1 MCVRASGGVSGGVSL
16 GVSLGGAVDT
26 LETSSIQGGPLN
38 TNAVGQILK
47 AMGAVDDAQINKAL
61 EFGRNNDAKIGEAL
75 VKTGACDQVAC
86 SRALAKHWK
95 VPFANLSKG
104 EIKSDIIAAVPKDV
118 AVENTIVPV
127 ARRNGSLVVAME
139 SLDYMVLDNLRFLL
153 NQPVEAAISTPEDIQ
168 EALDHYYRLTGNLGD
183 VLGEDGD
190 GIEVGRDEYSGEDGE
205 ANDAP
210 VVKYVTQLISNALK
224 ERASDI
230 HVEPFEKRVRIRY
243 RIDGVCVE
251 KENPPKKLQGPILSR
266 IKIMARMD
274 MAEKRRCQDGRIKVN
289 LHGREIDLRVSAL
302 PARHG
307 ESMVMRILDKE
318 KGLVDLEELG
328 FHESDYNHFNK
339 IIKRPNG
346 IFLVTGPTG
355 SGKTTTLYAA
365 LKTLNRPDV
374 KIITAE
380 NPIEYNLAGINQAE
394 VRHEIGL
401 TFQRILRAMMRQAPN
416 IILVGEIRDQETA
429 DIAIQAALTGH
440 LVFSTLHTND
450 APAALTRLIDMGVK
464 PFLVASAVMA
474 VLAQRLIRRLCD
486 ECKEPYDPND
496 ADLRA
501 VGLTRARIEEHQLFQ
516 PKGCPA
522 CSGSGFRGRRGVY
535 ELMEMS
541 GDLREMAFQRKPTNE
556 IAAKARSEGMAS
568 LLEDG
573 VRKVLAGI
581 TTIPEVLRLAH
592 RVD

>member
-1 MCVRASGGVSGGVSL
+1 M
-16 GVSLGGAVDT
+16 
-26 LETSSIQGGPLN
+26 N
-38 TNAVGQILK
+38 KKAVGQILK
-47 AMGAVDDAQINKAL
+47 TMGAVTDAQIAKAL
-61 EFGRNNDAKIGEAL
+61 EYSKNEDCRIGEAL
-75 VKTGACDQVAC
+75 VKTGACEQAHV
-86 SRALAKHWK
+86 SRALAKHWSL
-95 VPFANLSKG
+95 PFANLAKG
-104 EIKSDIIAAVPKDV
+104 EIPKDVIALVPKDV
-118 AVENTIVPV
+118 AIENSIIPV
-127 ARRNGSLVVAME
+127 QKRNGTLFVAME
-139 SLDYMVLDNLRFLL
+139 ALDYMVLDNLRFLL
-153 NQPVEAAISTPEDIQ
+153 NQQVEAAIATPEDIE
-168 EALDHYYRLTGNLGD
+168 EALDHYYRLTGNLSD
-183 VLGEDGD
+183 VLDGD
-190 GIEVGRDEYSGEDGE
+190 DDVQVGRDEYSGEDSD

-210 VVKYVTQLISNALK
+210 VIKYVTQLISNALK

-243 RIDGVCVE
+243 RIDGMCIE
-251 KENPPKKLQGPILSR
+251 KESPPKKLQGPILSR
-266 IKIMARMD
+266 VKIMSGMD
-274 MAEKRRCQDGRIKVN
+274 MAEKRRTQDGRIKIK
-289 LHGREIDLRVSAL
+289 LHGREIDLRVNSL

-307 ESMVMRILDKE
+307 ESIVMRILDKE

-328 FHESDYNHFNK
+328 FHESDHDHFNA

-365 LKTLNRPDV
+365 LKRLNKPDV

-450 APAALTRLIDMGVK
+450 APSALTRLIDMGVK

-474 VLAQRLIRRLCD
+474 IMAQRLIRRLCP
-486 ECKEPYDPND
+486 ECKSPAEVTDS
-496 ADLRA
+496 DLRSI
-501 VGLTRARIEEHQLFQ
+501 GLTRDRLETATIFEATGCNVCGGAGY
-516 PKGCPA
+516 KG
-522 CSGSGFRGRRGVY
+522 RQGVY

-541 GDLREMAFQRKPTNE
+541 PDLREMAFQKKSGMELRV
-556 IAAKARSEGMAS
+556 KAINEGMNT
-568 LLEDG
+568 LQMDG
-573 VRKVLAGI
+573 VRKVLSGV
-581 TTIPEVLRLAH
+581 TTISEILRITH
-592 RVD
+592 RDE